1 MSNDRRLVFSTDPR
15 DRKCPKCGWFQD
27 ECKCSRTEASEKTDK
42 PYTVIFRLEKS
53 GRGGK
58 TVTVMEGWPRN
69 EAFLKDMTKEL
80 KSKCGVGGTYLLE
93 SGKTIIEIQGDK
105 RDALKKILTTK
116 GIPFRGM

>member
-1 MSNDRRLVFSTDPR
+1 MSRDRRLVFSTDPK

-27 ECKCSRTEASEKTDK
+27 ECKCSTLQASADATK

-69 EAFLKDMTKEL
+69 EAFLKDMAREL
-80 KSKCGVGGTYLLE
+80 KAKCGSGGTHLITPE
-93 SGKTIIEIQGDK
+93 KAVIEIQGDK
-105 RDALKKILTTK
+105 RDSLKKVLTSK
-116 GIPFRGM
+116 GISFKGM